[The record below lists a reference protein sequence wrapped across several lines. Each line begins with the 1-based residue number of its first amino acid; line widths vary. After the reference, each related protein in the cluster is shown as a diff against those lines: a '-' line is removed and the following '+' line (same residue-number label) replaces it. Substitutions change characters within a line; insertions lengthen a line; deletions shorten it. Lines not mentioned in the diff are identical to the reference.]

1 MAERISH
8 DVTPPKIGPGAHEEL
23 ERLLQTLHEHG
34 VLRLANDLVAANT
47 KIAGVVVDGLS
58 KEGTLNALQN
68 LSILAMM
75 LSQVPPERFYR
86 VTFALKD
93 ALDCVGQHQ
102 PHTQEKEAP
111 GVGGAYRMLNDE
123 ALWRG
128 IVPLVEGL
136 KAFAEGLD
144 RPVDKPVSD
153 FFDKPT
159 SGP

>member
-111 GVGGAYRMLNDE
+111 GVGGPIACSTTRRCGVASCRWSKGSRPLP
-123 ALWRG
+123 RG
-128 IVPLVEGL
+128 STG
-136 KAFAEGLD
+136 
-144 RPVDKPVSD
+144 RS
-153 FFDKPT
+153 T
-159 SGP
+159 SR